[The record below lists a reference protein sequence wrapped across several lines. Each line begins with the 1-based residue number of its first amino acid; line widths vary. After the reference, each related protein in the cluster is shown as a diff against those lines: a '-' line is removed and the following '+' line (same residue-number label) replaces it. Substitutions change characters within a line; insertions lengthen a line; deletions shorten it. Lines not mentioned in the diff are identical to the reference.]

1 MVKIRVSSKEEA
13 LEIIKNKTMAF
24 KTKYQI
30 LKDVIILHPE
40 ILLKSKQPDTAIL
53 YYLQRFKGI
62 STELRIEEFEERMIP
77 LSTIRNFRQN
87 LILEFKKDGIWLDS
101 FENIENKAM
110 YIKKVLLVLSPHKTT
125 DISITTNPSL

>member
-40 ILLKSKQPDTAIL
+40 ILLKSKFIDTSDL
-53 YYLQRFKGI
+53 KV
-62 STELRIEEFEERMIP
+62 
-77 LSTIRNFRQN
+77 
-87 LILEFKKDGIWLDS
+87 K
-101 FENIENKAM
+101 EN
-110 YIKKVLLVLSPHKTT
+110 
-125 DISITTNPSL
+125 D